1 MSILK
6 TFYKFGKVFT
16 IVKTF
21 IMKKYIKREIYET
34 KIRPFIGKDLIK
46 VIVGQR
52 RTGKSYFLFQIMD
65 LVKQLNPDIQILY
78 INKEDLAF
86 DTIKNYSDLV
96 LFAESKLEKD
106 KKAAIFIDEIQDIFE
121 FEKALR
127 HFNATGMW
135 DIYCTGSNAKLL
147 SGELSTY
154 LTGRYVE
161 INMYSL
167 SYPEFLM
174 FHQLE
179 NTPENF
185 NKYLRFG
192 GLPYLVNLTLEANVV
207 YEYLRNIYT
216 TILYKD
222 IISRYN
228 IRNPAL
234 LERLVVFIADN
245 IGNVFSAK
253 KITDYLKSQH
263 IKSSNNLIL
272 DYLNYLQNAYL
283 IAKISRNDLK
293 GRRILEIGEKY
304 FFHDTGLRHAI
315 ISYKP
320 SDINQLLEN
329 IVLLHLLIQ
338 GFNVTI
344 GKLGDKEIDFICE
357 KNNTRIY
364 IQVTLSLA
372 DENVRKREYGNLLE
386 TSDNYRKIVV
396 TADEYA
402 LDTYRGIE
410 TINIRKFL
418 TETKIP

>member
-1 MSILK
+1 
-6 TFYKFGKVFT
+6 
-16 IVKTF
+16 
-21 IMKKYIKREIYET
+21 MKKYIRREMYEA

-52 RTGKSYFLFQIMD
+52 RTGKSYFLFQVMD
-65 LVKQLNPDIQILY
+65 LVQQLNPDIQILY

-86 DTIKNYSDLV
+86 DSIKTYADLV
-96 LFAESKLEKD
+96 SFAESNVTKG
-106 KKAAIFIDEIQDIFE
+106 KKAAIFIDEIQDIE
-121 FEKALR
+121 DFEKALR
-127 HFNATGMW
+127 HFHTSGMW

-161 INMYSL
+161 ITMYSL

-174 FHQLE
+174 FHRLE

-192 GLPYLVNLTLEANVV
+192 GLPYLVNLTLNENVV
-207 YEYLRNIYT
+207 FEYLRNIYT

-222 IISRYN
+222 IITRYN
-228 IRNPAL
+228 IRNAAF
-234 LERLVVFIADN
+234 LERLVIFIADN

-253 KITDYLKSQH
+253 KITDYLKSQN
-263 IKSSNNLIL
+263 IKSSNNIVL

-293 GRRILEIGEKY
+293 GKRILEIGEKY
-304 FFHDTGLRHAI
+304 YFHDTGLRHAI

-320 SDINQLLEN
+320 GDINQLLEN
-329 IVLLHLLIQ
+329 IVLLHMLIH
-338 GFNVTI
+338 GYSVTI
-344 GKLGDKEIDFICE
+344 GKLGDKEIDFICD
-357 KNNTRIY
+357 KNSNRIY

-372 DENVRKREYGNLLE
+372 DENVRTREYGNLLE
-386 TSDNYRKIVV
+386 TGDNFRKIVV

-402 LDTYRGIE
+402 LDTYKGIE
-410 TINIRKFL
+410 TINIREFL
-418 TETKIP
+418 TGTKIP